1 MLFNS
6 YEFLFAYLPVVF
18 LGYFFLAPKS
28 TKVAAQW
35 LAIASLFFYGWWN
48 PKYVALL
55 LGSIGFNFL
64 AGILIAKNAS
74 QPKGKLLLTV
84 AVVANLLL
92 LAVYKYANF
101 FVASVSSLGSIYR
114 PLDIS
119 LPDLVLPLGI
129 SFFTFTQIA
138 FLVDVYRG
146 KAREFNL
153 THYVLFVT
161 WFPHLVAGPV
171 LHHKQMMPQFSL
183 PQTYRPNLGS
193 IAVGLTIFSI
203 GLFKK
208 VVLADQFAL
217 YANPVFNAAQNGSEI
232 AFLEAWTGA
241 LTYSLQL
248 YFDFSGYSDMA
259 IGLSRI
265 FNIKLPL
272 NFNSPYKAPNII
284 EFWRR
289 WHMTLSAFL
298 RDYLYLPLGGNR
310 KGTTRRYC
318 NLMTTMVL
326 GGLWHGAGWNF
337 VLWGF
342 MHGVYLIINHGWQ
355 TLRTTGNTDPLRH
368 GAATKPS
375 RFGMLFTF
383 IVVVIAWVP
392 FRATDFASTLIM
404 LKGMAGIN
412 GITLTP
418 YLEPL
423 IANFSNTY
431 IRFDGFAPFTNLS
444 SKSMTIWVPLGLL
457 IVWKLPNSQEIMAR
471 YSPAWDADPSVP
483 KYHWQPTHRYAIVAG
498 IAFATAV
505 IAFKQ
510 NSPFLYFQF

>member
-6 YEFLFAYLPVVF
+6 YEFLFAYLPIVF
-18 LGYFFLAPKS
+18 SGYFFLAPKS
-28 TKVAAQW
+28 TKIAALW

-48 PKYVALL
+48 PTYVALL
-55 LGSIGFNFL
+55 LFSIGFNFL
-64 AGILIAKNAS
+64 AGWLIA
-74 QPKGKLLLTV
+74 PKANTSAGKSILTIAV
-84 AVVANLLL
+84 AANLIL
-92 LAVYKYANF
+92 LAGYKYANF
-101 FVASVSSLGSIYR
+101 FIDTANTMGGAMQ
-114 PLDIS
+114 PLNII
-119 LPDLVLPLGI
+119 LPLGI

-146 KAREFNL
+146 KAKEFNL
-153 THYVLFVT
+153 VHYVLFVT

-183 PQTYRPNLGS
+183 PDTYRPNLES
-193 IAVGLTIFSI
+193 IAVGVTIFSI

-208 VVLADQFAL
+208 VILADQFAI
-217 YANPVFNAAQNGSEI
+217 YANPVFDMAQSGATI

-241 LTYSLQL
+241 LCYALQL

-310 KGTTRRYC
+310 KGLVRRYV

-342 MHGVYLIINHGWQ
+342 LHGMYLVINHGW
-355 TLRTTGNTDPLRH
+355 LALTGNNRTQTSTNRTSKLCV
-368 GAATKPS
+368 
-375 RFGMLFTF
+375 FLTF
-383 IVVVIAWVP
+383 IAVVIAWVP
-392 FRATDFASTLIM
+392 FRAADFASTTML
-404 LKGMAGIN
+404 LKGMAGLN
-412 GITLTP
+412 GISLSP
-418 YLEPL
+418 HLETMLPA
-423 IANFSNTY
+423 ISNSFIT
-431 IRFDGFAPFTNLS
+431 FNGFAPYTNLS
-444 SKSMTIWVPLGLL
+444 SKSMTLWVPLGL
-457 IVWKLPNSQEIMAR
+457 IFVWVFPNAQEIMAKF
-471 YSPAWDADPSVP
+471 SPAWDANPTVP
-483 KYHWQPTHRYAIVAG
+483 KRSWLPTRRNAVVAG
-498 IAFATAV
+498 FAFAVSV

>member
-6 YEFLFAYLPVVF
+6 YEFLFAYLPIVF
-18 LGYFFLAPKS
+18 FGYFFLC
-28 TKVAAQW
+28 TKNTKIAALW
-35 LAIASLFFYGWWN
+35 LAVASVFFYGWWN
-48 PKYVALL
+48 PKFVVLL
-55 LGSIGFNFL
+55 LASICFNFG
-64 AGILIAKNAS
+64 AGIFIAKNAN
-74 QPKGKLLLTV
+74 QPKGKTLLTL
-84 AVVANLLL
+84 AVIANLAL
-92 LAVYKYANF
+92 LAIYKYANF
-101 FVASVSSLGSIYR
+101 FVETIIGAGIGGGLA
-114 PLDIS
+114 PLDI
-119 LPDLVLPLGI
+119 LLPLGI

-146 KAREFNL
+146 KAKEFNL
-153 THYVLFVT
+153 VHYTLFVT

-183 PQTYRPNLGS
+183 PETYRPNLES

-208 VVLADQFAL
+208 TVLADQFAL
-217 YANPVFNAAQNGSEI
+217 YANVIFESAKFGTHLGL
-232 AFLEAWTGA
+232 LEAWTGA

-265 FNIKLPL
+265 FNVRLPL

-289 WHMTLSAFL
+289 WHMTLSTFL

-310 KGTTRRYC
+310 KGTLRRYI
-318 NLMTTMVL
+318 NLMATMVL

-342 MHGVYLIINHGWQ
+342 LHGVYLVINHGWASLTSKGKGSSAQ
-355 TLRTTGNTDPLRH
+355 LGERKSSKLGIL
-368 GAATKPS
+368 
-375 RFGMLFTF
+375 LTF

-392 FRATDFASTLIM
+392 FRSTDFTTTVTM
-404 LKGMAGIN
+404 LKGMSGIN
-412 GITLTP
+412 GISLTP
-418 YLEPL
+418 YVEPFL
-423 IANFSNTY
+423 SSLGNSYLTFN
-431 IRFDGFAPFTNLS
+431 GFAPITNVS
-444 SKSMTIWVPLGLL
+444 SKSMTVWVPIGLF
-457 IVWKLPNSQEIMAR
+457 IVWKLPNSQEIMAKF
-471 YSPAWDADPSVP
+471 SPAWDSDVP
-483 KYHWQPTHRYAIVAG
+483 ILKRVWMPTRRN
-498 IAFATAV
+498 AV
-505 IAFKQ
+505 IAGLVFAAAVISFKQ